1 MSDAIKWR
9 GSSANTD
16 HGTPQPLFDAIN
28 VAFGPV
34 DVDVCA
40 EASNAK
46 LPVFISPEQDAF
58 RADWSDYGR
67 VAFMNP
73 PYGRGV
79 TGRWLALARR
89 WAEAGMTVIALMPA
103 SVGTGWWAREV
114 TPHAAEVL
122 FLVGRVRFVREGNS
136 GGAGYDSA
144 IVVYRPPLEWPH
156 WRSR

>member
-1 MSDAIKWR
+1 MTSWR
-9 GSSANTD
+9 GGSGNVD
-16 HGTPQPLFDAIN
+16 YGTPAPLYAAIDARWGPFDFDA
-28 VAFGPV
+28 
-34 DVDVCA
+34 CA
-40 EASNAK
+40 TAENAK
-46 LPVFISPEQDAF
+46 AKRFISPEVDAF
-58 RADWSDYGR
+58 KADWSQLGR
-67 VAFMNP
+67 IAFMNP

-79 TGRWLALARR
+79 TGLWLVLARA
-89 WAEAGMTVIALMPA
+89 WAERGLTVVCLVPA
-103 SVGTGWWAREV
+103 SVGTAWWAREV